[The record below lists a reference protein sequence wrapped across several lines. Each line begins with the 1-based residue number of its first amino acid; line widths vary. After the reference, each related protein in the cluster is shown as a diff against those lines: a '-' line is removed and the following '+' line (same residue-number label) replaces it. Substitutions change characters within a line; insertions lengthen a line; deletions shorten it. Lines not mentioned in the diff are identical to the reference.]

1 MKKPLLIPLLVLLA
15 SALALTACGGGGS
28 SSSSDSG
35 DEAAIEET
43 IEMSATSTE
52 LSKCTE
58 FQTEE
63 FNEQDQGVPAKEA
76 LSACEEAAENDKSP
90 AESVDVSNISIEG
103 ETATAD
109 AALTGSALN
118 GQTVEVELAKEEGNW
133 KLNQFVKFTKYDAAG
148 LAEGVEQEL
157 QGAEGVSPSLAKCV
171 AEGFA
176 EASQGEA
183 EELVFS
189 GNSSGVEEL
198 AKSCE

>member
-1 MKKPLLIPLLVLLA
+1 MKKSLLILPLILLT

-28 SSSSDSG
+28 SSSAAG
-35 DEAAIEET
+35 DEEAAIEET
-43 IEMSATSTE
+43 IETSATSTE
-52 LSKCTE
+52 PSKCTE

-76 LSACEEAAENDKSP
+76 LSACKESAENDTSP
-90 AESVDVSNISIEG
+90 AESVEVSNISIED

-133 KLNQFVKFTKYDAAG
+133 KLNQFLKFSKYDAAG

-157 QGAEGVSPSLAKCV
+157 EGAEGVSPSLAKCV
-171 AEGFA
+171 AAGFA
-176 EASQGEA
+176 KASQGEA

-189 GNSSGVEEL
+189 GNSSGIEEL
-198 AKSCE
+198 AASCK